1 MTDEMMHAQMAAAY
15 AAQRDQLHKH
25 QEHHLSQLLP
35 PDLLPYIDHF
45 MRSRNYTPKQALSF
59 ILYQFF
65 GSCFKSQQLATLPLT
80 PTSSK

>member
-1 MTDEMMHAQMAAAY
+1 MTDDMMHMQMAAAY
-15 AAQRDQLHKH
+15 AAQREQMQHH
-25 QEHHLSQLLP
+25 QEHQLSQLLP
-35 PDLLPYIDHF
+35 PDLLPHIDHF

-80 PTSSK
+80 LNSKP